1 MTPPLLAFYGDDFT
15 GSTDAMESLALAGL
29 KTRLFTHA
37 PTREML
43 AKYPDLS
50 AFGVAGMTRSMP
62 PPVMTNIL
70 TPALWALRNSGA
82 PIVHYKVCSTFDS
95 SPPIGSIGRVI
106 EIGME
111 VFKSDFL
118 PIVVGAPALG
128 RHCVFG
134 NLFARLGAEGALY
147 RLDRHPSMSRH
158 PTTPMDEADLRVHL
172 SKQTDT
178 PIGLLDVLALES
190 GDPDRILAQILK
202 DGTTRV
208 VLIDLL
214 HERQLTTVGRMIEWR
229 ADGEKPLFAIGS
241 SGLNAALAAHWTNEG
256 VTSPTTFAP
265 AGDAGPIVAVCGS
278 MSPVTAAQV
287 QWALSNGFVDADEI
301 DDPIEVLRRGKS
313 VVMHSGKMTV
323 ASSVGPTLGKAL
335 RQIIGATRIK
345 RVIVAG
351 GDTSGSVA
359 RELGI
364 ESMEMLAPLTRGSP
378 LCRVKAPGSS
388 ADGIEMTFKGGQIGR
403 VEFFGQVR
411 KGISD
416 SSPLSS

>member
-1 MTPPLLAFYGDDFT
+1 MLRLAFYGDDFT

-29 KTRLFTHA
+29 KTRLFTQP
-37 PTREML
+37 PTRDTL

-70 TPALWALRNSGA
+70 TPALVQLRDGGA

-95 SPPIGSIGRVI
+95 SPPVGSIGRVL

-111 VFKSDFL
+111 VFESDFV

-178 PIGLLDVLALES
+178 PVGLLDVLALEND
-190 GDPDRILAQILK
+190 DPDRILAQILSS
-202 DGTTRV
+202 GTRA

-214 HERQLTTVGRMIEWR
+214 HERQLATVGRLIEER
-229 ADGEKPLFAIGS
+229 ADGEKPLLAIGS
-241 SGLNAALAAHWTNEG
+241 SGLGAALAAHWTETG
-256 VTSPTTFAP
+256 VTSPTTFEP
-265 AGDAGPIVAVCGS
+265 PGDAGPIVAVCGS

-287 QWALSNGFVDADEI
+287 QWALANGFVEASDAISAWEALF
-301 DDPIEVLRRGKS
+301 EKKS
-313 VVMHSGKMTV
+313 VVIHSGGMTPQSGIGPALGQLLRKV
-323 ASSVGPTLGKAL
+323 IERRSV
-335 RQIIGATRIK
+335 K

-351 GDTSGSVA
+351 GDTSGAVA

-364 ESMEMLAPLTRGSP
+364 ESMEMIAELTRGSP
-378 LCRVKAPGSS
+378 LCRVNAPGSP

-411 KGISD
+411 KGVSD
-416 SSPLSS
+416 SAHLSS